1 MARTIHGIDL
11 TAPGGIEALMAFHR
25 LTFGDAVMEG
35 DEGGGEDNSGG
46 DGGEGGDGSGEGAD
60 GGQEGG
66 ESLEGEDALGDAG
79 KKALDAMKA
88 QLKAAKAEKASA
100 LAELKGIKD
109 AAELKDKGP
118 DEQKLAQARQEAAA
132 EATAKAN
139 ERILRADIK
148 AAAAGKL
155 KNPAIAV
162 KLLDL
167 TQFEADGD
175 GNFDQS
181 DIESAIGD
189 LLKTDPYLA
198 AQGGTVQ
205 FDSGRGKQAPAGQLT
220 KEQLDKLSPAEVMK
234 ANREGRLK
242 NLLKK

>member
-1 MARTIHGIDL
+1 MAKTTIHGIDL
-11 TAPGGIEALMAFHR
+11 TDPDGIEQLFTFHR
-25 LTFGDAVMEG
+25 LTFGDAVMEDG
-35 DEGGGEDNSGG
+35 DGSTDGTVREADGTDGSPEGENGGGEG
-46 DGGEGGDGSGEGAD
+46 DGT
-60 GGQEGG
+60 
-66 ESLEGEDALGDAG
+66 LEGEGALGDAG
-79 KKALDAMKA
+79 KKALDSMKA
-88 QLKAAKAEKASA
+88 QLKAAKAEKATA
-100 LAELKGIKD
+100 TAELKALKE
-109 AAELKDKGP
+109 AADLASKKPEEQELAK
-118 DEQKLAQARQEAAA
+118 ARQEAAQ

-167 TQFEADGD
+167 SSFETDGD

-181 DIESAIGD
+181 EIEDAIGE
-189 LLKTDPYLA
+189 LLKADPYLA

-220 KEQLDKLSPAEVMK
+220 KEQLDNLSPAETMN
-234 ANREGRLK
+234 ALREGRLK
-242 NLLKK
+242 SLLKK